1 MKGERQI
8 YSHKESLYLWV
19 MKKEIS
25 RREKI
30 KKKLLSRY
38 RLVILN
44 EESFEEQLYFR
55 LTRLNVII
63 ICTFIF
69 ALLFTGTIALVS
81 YTPIKEYIPG
91 YASTK
96 MRKQA
101 VENAYKLDSLLNAY
115 RQSKQQLGAI
125 RKVLTGE
132 VDIEEL
138 KESTL
143 RGDTQSQGQRTISKR
158 SKQDSILRSIVEQE
172 DKYSVALTENSKVDF
187 VLYPPATGS
196 LSQAFD
202 PVNKHYAVDIVLNE
216 NAPIKA
222 VAEGTV
228 IFSEWTADTG
238 YVIII
243 EHPYGLIS
251 AYKHNASLSKSQ
263 GETVIAGEVIATA
276 GNTGEFS
283 TGYHLH
289 FELWS
294 DGFPM
299 NPENFI
305 DFSEN

>member
-1 MKGERQI
+1 
-8 YSHKESLYLWV
+8 
-19 MKKEIS
+19 MKKQTS
-25 RREKI
+25 RSKRI

-44 EESFEEQLYFR
+44 EETFEEQLFFR

-63 ICTFIF
+63 ISTFIF
-69 ALLFTGTIALVS
+69 ALLFTGTIALIS

-101 VENAYKLDSLLNAY
+101 AENAFKLDSLFNAY
-115 RQSKQQLGAI
+115 RQSNQQLGAI

-138 KESTL
+138 KENSL
-143 RGDTQSQGQRTISKR
+143 NPDTQNSLNRVISKR
-158 SKQDSILRSIVEQE
+158 SKQDSLLRSLVEQE
-172 DKYSVALTENSKVDF
+172 DKYSVALTTNSKVDF

-202 PVNKHYAVDIVLNE
+202 PVDKHYAVDIVLNE
-216 NAPIKA
+216 NAPVKA

-228 IFSEWTADTG
+228 VFSEWTADTG
-238 YVIII
+238 YVIIV
-243 EHPYGLIS
+243 EHPYGLLS
-251 AYKHNASLSKSQ
+251 AYKHNAALSKTQ
-263 GETVIAGEVIATA
+263 GETVAAGEVIATA
-276 GNTGEFS
+276 GNTGEYS

>member
-1 MKGERQI
+1 
-8 YSHKESLYLWV
+8 
-19 MKKEIS
+19 MKKETS
-25 RREKI
+25 RSKRI

-44 EESFEEQLYFR
+44 EQTFEEQLYFR

-63 ICTFIF
+63 ICTFLF

-81 YTPIKEYIPG
+81 YTPIKEFIPG

-101 VENAYKLDSLLNAY
+101 AQNAFKLDSLLNAY
-115 RQSKQQLGAI
+115 RQSNQQLSSI
-125 RKVLTGE
+125 RRVLTGE
-132 VDIEEL
+132 VDLDEI
-138 KESTL
+138 KESAINL
-143 RGDTQSQGQRTISKR
+143 DTQNVVNRAVLRR
-158 SKQDSILRSIVEQE
+158 SKQDSLLRSLVEQE
-172 DKYSVALTENSKVDF
+172 DKYSVALTSRSKVDF
-187 VLYPPATGS
+187 VLYPPATGN
-196 LSQAFD
+196 LSQPYD
-202 PVNKHYAVDIVLNE
+202 QVNKHYAVDIVLNE

-238 YVIII
+238 YVIIL
-243 EHPYGLIS
+243 EHPYGLLS
-251 AYKHNASLSKSQ
+251 AYKHNAALSKSQ
-263 GETVIAGEVIATA
+263 GETVAAGEVIATA
-276 GNTGEFS
+276 GNTGEYS

>member
-1 MKGERQI
+1 
-8 YSHKESLYLWV
+8 
-19 MKKEIS
+19 MKKETS
-25 RREKI
+25 RSKRI

-44 EESFEEQLYFR
+44 EQTFEEQLYFR

-63 ICTFIF
+63 ICTFLF

-81 YTPIKEYIPG
+81 YTPIKEIIPG

-101 VENAYKLDSLLNAY
+101 AENAFRLDSLLDAY
-115 RQSKQQLGAI
+115 RQSNQQLSAI
-125 RKVLTGE
+125 RKVLIGE
-132 VDIEEL
+132 VDIAEI
-138 KESTL
+138 KEYAINL
-143 RGDTQSQGQRTISKR
+143 DTQNIVNLSNLKR
-158 SKQDSILRSIVEQE
+158 SKQDSLLRSLVEQE
-172 DKYSVALTENSKVDF
+172 DKYSVALTSGSKVDF
-187 VLYPPATGS
+187 VLYPPAIGN
-196 LSQAFD
+196 LSQAYD
-202 PVNKHYAVDIVLNE
+202 PVDKHYAVDIVLNE

-243 EHPYGLIS
+243 EHPYGLLS
-251 AYKHNASLSKSQ
+251 AYKHNARLSKFQ
-263 GETVIAGEVIATA
+263 GETVAAGEVIATA
-276 GNTGEFS
+276 GNTGKYS

-305 DFSEN
+305 DFSQN

>member
-1 MKGERQI
+1 
-8 YSHKESLYLWV
+8 
-19 MKKEIS
+19 MKKETS
-25 RREKI
+25 RSKRI
-30 KKKLLSRY
+30 KKKLLNRY

-44 EESFEEQLYFR
+44 EQTFEEQLYFR

-63 ICTFIF
+63 ICTFLF

-81 YTPIKEYIPG
+81 YTPIKEIIPG

-101 VENAYKLDSLLNAY
+101 AENAFRLDSLLDAY
-115 RQSKQQLGAI
+115 RQSNQQLSAI
-125 RKVLTGE
+125 RKVLIGE
-132 VDIEEL
+132 VDIAEI
-138 KESTL
+138 KEYAINL
-143 RGDTQSQGQRTISKR
+143 DTQNIVNLSNLKR
-158 SKQDSILRSIVEQE
+158 SKQDSLLRSLVEQE
-172 DKYSVALTENSKVDF
+172 DKYSVALTSGSKVDF
-187 VLYPPATGS
+187 VLYPPAIGN
-196 LSQAFD
+196 LSQAYD
-202 PVNKHYAVDIVLNE
+202 PVDKHYAVDIVLNE
-216 NAPIKA
+216 NAPVKA

-243 EHPYGLIS
+243 EHPYGLLS
-251 AYKHNASLSKSQ
+251 AYKHNASLSKFQ
-263 GETVIAGEVIATA
+263 GETVAAGEVIATA
-276 GNTGEFS
+276 GNTGKYS

-305 DFSEN
+305 DFSQN

>member
-1 MKGERQI
+1 
-8 YSHKESLYLWV
+8 
-19 MKKEIS
+19 MKKETS
-25 RREKI
+25 RSKRI

-44 EESFEEQLYFR
+44 EQTFEEQLYFR

-63 ICTFIF
+63 ICTFLF

-81 YTPIKEYIPG
+81 YTPIKEIIPG

-101 VENAYKLDSLLNAY
+101 AENAFRLDSLLDAY
-115 RQSKQQLGAI
+115 RQSNQQLSAI
-125 RKVLTGE
+125 RKVLIGE
-132 VDIEEL
+132 VDIVEI
-138 KESTL
+138 KEYAINL
-143 RGDTQSQGQRTISKR
+143 DTQNIVNLSNLKR
-158 SKQDSILRSIVEQE
+158 SKQDSLLRSLVEQE
-172 DKYSVALTENSKVDF
+172 DKYSVALTSGSKVDF
-187 VLYPPATGS
+187 VLYPPAIGN
-196 LSQAFD
+196 LSQAYD
-202 PVNKHYAVDIVLNE
+202 PVDKHYAVDIVLNE
-216 NAPIKA
+216 NAPVKA

-243 EHPYGLIS
+243 EHPYGLLS
-251 AYKHNASLSKSQ
+251 AYKHNASLSKFQ
-263 GETVIAGEVIATA
+263 GETVAAGEVIATA
-276 GNTGEFS
+276 GNTGKYS

-305 DFSEN
+305 DFSQN

>member
-1 MKGERQI
+1 
-8 YSHKESLYLWV
+8 
-19 MKKEIS
+19 MKKETS
-25 RREKI
+25 RRKRI

-44 EESFEEQLYFR
+44 EETFEEQLYFR

-63 ICTFIF
+63 ITTIIF
-69 ALLFTGTIALVS
+69 TLLFTGTFALVS

-96 MRKQA
+96 MRKQSA
-101 VENAYKLDSLLNAY
+101 ENAFKLDSLINAY
-115 RQSKQQLGAI
+115 RQSNQQLSAI
-125 RKVLTGE
+125 RKVLTGQ

-138 KESTL
+138 KESNFNPENQNGL
-143 RGDTQSQGQRTISKR
+143 NRAISKR
-158 SKQDSILRSIVEQE
+158 SKQDSLLRSFVEQE
-172 DKYSVALTENSKVDF
+172 DKYSVVLSSNNKVDF

-202 PVNKHYAVDIVLNE
+202 PVNKHYAVDVVLNE

-222 VAEGTV
+222 IAEGTV

-243 EHPYGLIS
+243 EHPYGLLS
-251 AYKHNASLSKSQ
+251 AYKHNAALSKTQ
-263 GETVIAGEVIATA
+263 GETVAAGEVIATA
-276 GNTGEFS
+276 GNTGEYS

>member
-1 MKGERQI
+1 
-8 YSHKESLYLWV
+8 

-25 RREKI
+25 RSKRI

-44 EESFEEQLYFR
+44 EETFEEQLYFR

-63 ICTFIF
+63 ISTFVF
-69 ALLFTGTIALVS
+69 TLLFSGTIALVS

-101 VENAYKLDSLLNAY
+101 AENAFRLDSLLNAY
-115 RQSKQQLGAI
+115 RQSNLQIRAI

-132 VDIEEL
+132 VDLEEL
-138 KESTL
+138 KEKNISL
-143 RGDTQSQGQRTISKR
+143 DTQNSLNRVVSKR
-158 SKQDSILRSIVEQE
+158 SKQDSLLRNLVEQE
-172 DKYSVALTENSKVDF
+172 DKYSVTLTTNSKVDF

-196 LSQAFD
+196 LSQVYD
-202 PVNKHYAVDIVLNE
+202 PINKHFAVDVVLKE

-238 YVIII
+238 HVIII
-243 EHPYGLIS
+243 EHPYGLLS
-251 AYKHNASLSKSQ
+251 AYKHNAALSKSQ
-263 GETVIAGEVIATA
+263 GDIVAAGEVIATA

-305 DFSEN
+305 DFSDN

>member
-1 MKGERQI
+1 
-8 YSHKESLYLWV
+8 
-19 MKKEIS
+19 MKKETS
-25 RREKI
+25 RSKRI

-44 EESFEEQLYFR
+44 EQTFEEQLYFR

-63 ICTFIF
+63 ICTFLF

-81 YTPIKEYIPG
+81 YTPIKEFIPG

-101 VENAYKLDSLLNAY
+101 AENAFRLDSLLNAY
-115 RQSKQQLGAI
+115 RQSNQQLSAI

-132 VDIEEL
+132 VDIAEI
-138 KESTL
+138 KEYAINL
-143 RGDTQSQGQRTISKR
+143 DTQNIVNPSILKR
-158 SKQDSILRSIVEQE
+158 SKQDSLLRSLVEQE
-172 DKYSVALTENSKVDF
+172 DKYSVGLTSGSKVDF
-187 VLYPPATGS
+187 VLYPPATGN
-196 LSQAFD
+196 LSQVYD
-202 PVNKHYAVDIVLNE
+202 PVEKHYAVDIVLNE

-243 EHPYGLIS
+243 EHPYGLLS

-263 GETVIAGEVIATA
+263 GETVAAGEVIATA
-276 GNTGEFS
+276 GNTGEYS

>member
-1 MKGERQI
+1 
-8 YSHKESLYLWV
+8 
-19 MKKEIS
+19 MKKETS
-25 RREKI
+25 RSKRI

-44 EESFEEQLYFR
+44 EQTFEEQLYFR

-63 ICTFIF
+63 ICTFLF

-81 YTPIKEYIPG
+81 YTPIKEIIPG

-101 VENAYKLDSLLNAY
+101 AENAFRLDSLLDAY
-115 RQSKQQLGAI
+115 RQSNQQLSAI
-125 RKVLTGE
+125 RKVLIGE
-132 VDIEEL
+132 VDIAEI
-138 KESTL
+138 KEYAINL
-143 RGDTQSQGQRTISKR
+143 DTQNIVNLSNLKR
-158 SKQDSILRSIVEQE
+158 SKQDSLLRSLVEQE
-172 DKYSVALTENSKVDF
+172 DKYSVALTSGSKVDF
-187 VLYPPATGS
+187 VLYPPAIGN
-196 LSQAFD
+196 LSQAYD
-202 PVNKHYAVDIVLNE
+202 PVDKHYAVDIVLNE
-216 NAPIKA
+216 NAPVKA

-243 EHPYGLIS
+243 EHPYGLLS
-251 AYKHNASLSKSQ
+251 VYKHNASLSKFQ
-263 GETVIAGEVIATA
+263 GETVAAGEVIATA
-276 GNTGEFS
+276 GNTGKYS

-305 DFSEN
+305 DFSQN

>member
-1 MKGERQI
+1 
-8 YSHKESLYLWV
+8 

-25 RREKI
+25 RSKRI

-44 EESFEEQLYFR
+44 EETFEEQLYFR

-63 ICTFIF
+63 ISTFVF
-69 ALLFTGTIALVS
+69 TLLFSGTIALVS

-101 VENAYKLDSLLNAY
+101 AENAFRLDSLLNAY
-115 RQSKQQLGAI
+115 RQSNLQIRAI

-132 VDIEEL
+132 VDLEEL
-138 KESTL
+138 KEKNISL
-143 RGDTQSQGQRTISKR
+143 DTQNSLNRVVSKR
-158 SKQDSILRSIVEQE
+158 SKQDSLLRNLVEQE
-172 DKYSVALTENSKVDF
+172 DKYSVTLTTNSKVDF

-196 LSQAFD
+196 LSQVYD
-202 PVNKHYAVDIVLNE
+202 PINKHFAVDVVLKE

-238 YVIII
+238 HVIII
-243 EHPYGLIS
+243 EHPYGLLS
-251 AYKHNASLSKSQ
+251 AYKHNAALSKSQ
-263 GETVIAGEVIATA
+263 GDIVAAGEVIATA

>member
-1 MKGERQI
+1 
-8 YSHKESLYLWV
+8 
-19 MKKEIS
+19 MKKETS
-25 RREKI
+25 RSKRI

-44 EESFEEQLYFR
+44 EQTFEEQLYFR
-55 LTRLNVII
+55 LSRLNVII
-63 ICTFIF
+63 ICTFLF

-81 YTPIKEYIPG
+81 YTSIKEFIPG

-101 VENAYKLDSLLNAY
+101 AENAFKLDSLLNAY
-115 RQSKQQLGAI
+115 RQSNQQLNAI
-125 RKVLTGE
+125 RRVLTGE
-132 VDIEEL
+132 VNLDEI
-138 KESTL
+138 KESAINL
-143 RGDTQSQGQRTISKR
+143 DTQNVVNPSFLRR
-158 SKQDSILRSIVEQE
+158 SKQDSLLRSLVEQE
-172 DKYSVALTENSKVDF
+172 DKYSVSLTGGSEVDF

-196 LSQAFD
+196 LSQPYD

-216 NAPIKA
+216 NAPVKA

-228 IFSEWTADTG
+228 VFSEWTADTG
-238 YVIII
+238 YVIIL
-243 EHPYGLIS
+243 EHPHGLLS
-251 AYKHNASLSKSQ
+251 AYKHNAALSKTQ
-263 GETVIAGEVIATA
+263 GETVAAGEVIAMA
-276 GNTGEFS
+276 GNTGEYS

>member
-1 MKGERQI
+1 
-8 YSHKESLYLWV
+8 
-19 MKKEIS
+19 MKKETS
-25 RREKI
+25 RSKRI

-44 EESFEEQLYFR
+44 EQTFEEQLYFR

-63 ICTFIF
+63 ICTFLF

-81 YTPIKEYIPG
+81 YTPIKEFIPG

-101 VENAYKLDSLLNAY
+101 AENAFRLDSLLNAY
-115 RQSKQQLGAI
+115 RQSNQQLSAI

-132 VDIEEL
+132 VDIAEI
-138 KESTL
+138 KEYAINL
-143 RGDTQSQGQRTISKR
+143 DTQNIVNTSVLKR
-158 SKQDSILRSIVEQE
+158 SKQDSLLRSLVEQE
-172 DKYSVALTENSKVDF
+172 DKYSVALTSGSKVDF
-187 VLYPPATGS
+187 VLYPPATGN
-196 LSQAFD
+196 LSQVYD

-243 EHPYGLIS
+243 EHPYGLLS

-263 GETVIAGEVIATA
+263 GETVAAGEVIATA
-276 GNTGEFS
+276 GNTGEYS

>member
-1 MKGERQI
+1 
-8 YSHKESLYLWV
+8 
-19 MKKEIS
+19 MKKETS
-25 RREKI
+25 RSKRI

-44 EESFEEQLYFR
+44 EQTFEEQLYFR

-63 ICTFIF
+63 TCTFLF
-69 ALLFTGTIALVS
+69 ALFFTGTIALVS
-81 YTPIKEYIPG
+81 YTPIKEIIPG

-101 VENAYKLDSLLNAY
+101 AENAFRLDSLLDAY
-115 RQSKQQLGAI
+115 RQSNQQLSAI
-125 RKVLTGE
+125 RKVLIGE
-132 VDIEEL
+132 VDIAEI
-138 KESTL
+138 KEYAINL
-143 RGDTQSQGQRTISKR
+143 DTQNIVNLSNLKR
-158 SKQDSILRSIVEQE
+158 SKQDSLLRSLVEQE
-172 DKYSVALTENSKVDF
+172 DKYSVALTSSSKVDF
-187 VLYPPATGS
+187 VLYPPAIGN
-196 LSQAFD
+196 LSQAYD
-202 PVNKHYAVDIVLNE
+202 PVDKHYAVDIVLNE

-243 EHPYGLIS
+243 EHPYGLLS
-251 AYKHNASLSKSQ
+251 AYKHNASLSKFQ
-263 GETVIAGEVIATA
+263 GETVAAGEVIATA
-276 GNTGEFS
+276 GNTGKYS

-305 DFSEN
+305 DFSQN

>member
-1 MKGERQI
+1 ME
-8 YSHKESLYLWV
+8 KEA
-19 MKKEIS
+19 S
-25 RREKI
+25 RRKRI
-30 KKKLLSRY
+30 KNKLLNRY

-44 EESFEEQLYFR
+44 EETFEEQLYFS
-55 LTRLNVII
+55 LSRLNVII
-63 ICTFIF
+63 ISTFIVT
-69 ALLFTGTIALVS
+69 LLFVGTLLLVA

-101 VENAYKLDSLLNAY
+101 AQNAFRLDSLTNAY
-115 RQSKQQLGAI
+115 FQSEQQLSSI
-125 RKVLTGE
+125 RKVLTG
-132 VDIEEL
+132 DIEFDEF
-138 KESTL
+138 KEQKIFL
-143 RGDTQSQGQRTISKR
+143 DTQNINLREIPNR
-158 SKQDSILRSIVEQE
+158 SKEDSLLRAFIEQE
-172 DKYSVALTENSKVDF
+172 DKYSITNTAETPLDF
-187 VLYPPATGS
+187 LLFPPAVGD
-196 LSQAFD
+196 LSQRFD

-222 VAEGTV
+222 VAEGIV

-243 EHPYGLIS
+243 EHPNGMLS
-251 AYKHNASLSKSQ
+251 TYKHNASLSKTQ
-263 GETVIAGEVIATA
+263 GETVSAGEVIATA
-276 GNTGEFS
+276 GDTGEYS

-305 DFSEN
+305 DFSSN

>member
-1 MKGERQI
+1 
-8 YSHKESLYLWV
+8 
-19 MKKEIS
+19 MKKETS
-25 RREKI
+25 RSKRI

-44 EESFEEQLYFR
+44 EQTFEEQLYFR

-63 ICTFIF
+63 ICTFLF

-81 YTPIKEYIPG
+81 YTPIKEFIPG

-101 VENAYKLDSLLNAY
+101 AENAFRLDSLLNAY
-115 RQSKQQLGAI
+115 RQSNQQLSAI

-132 VDIEEL
+132 VDIAEI
-138 KESTL
+138 KEYAINL
-143 RGDTQSQGQRTISKR
+143 DTQNIVNPSVLKR
-158 SKQDSILRSIVEQE
+158 SKQDSLLRSLVEQE
-172 DKYSVALTENSKVDF
+172 DKYSVALTSGSKVDF
-187 VLYPPATGS
+187 VLFPPATGN
-196 LSQAFD
+196 LSQVYD

-243 EHPYGLIS
+243 EHPYGLLS

-263 GETVIAGEVIATA
+263 GETVAAGEVIATA
-276 GNTGEFS
+276 GNTGEYS

>member
-1 MKGERQI
+1 
-8 YSHKESLYLWV
+8 
-19 MKKEIS
+19 MKKETS
-25 RREKI
+25 RSKRI

-44 EESFEEQLYFR
+44 EQTFEEQLYFR

-63 ICTFIF
+63 ICTFLF

-81 YTPIKEYIPG
+81 YTPIKEIIPG

-101 VENAYKLDSLLNAY
+101 AENAFRLDSLLDAY
-115 RQSKQQLGAI
+115 RQSNQQLSAI
-125 RKVLTGE
+125 RKVLIGE
-132 VDIEEL
+132 VDIAEI
-138 KESTL
+138 KEYAINL
-143 RGDTQSQGQRTISKR
+143 DTQNIVNLSNLKR
-158 SKQDSILRSIVEQE
+158 SKQDSLLRSLVEQE
-172 DKYSVALTENSKVDF
+172 DKYSVALTSGSKVDF
-187 VLYPPATGS
+187 VLYPPAIGN
-196 LSQAFD
+196 LSQAYD
-202 PVNKHYAVDIVLNE
+202 PVDKHYAVDIVLNE

-243 EHPYGLIS
+243 EHPYGLLS
-251 AYKHNASLSKSQ
+251 AYKHNASLSKFQ
-263 GETVIAGEVIATA
+263 GETVAAGEVIATA
-276 GNTGEFS
+276 GNTGKYS

-305 DFSEN
+305 DFSQN

>member
-1 MKGERQI
+1 
-8 YSHKESLYLWV
+8 

-25 RREKI
+25 RSKRI

-44 EESFEEQLYFR
+44 EETFEEQLYFR

-63 ICTFIF
+63 ISTFVF
-69 ALLFTGTIALVS
+69 TLLFSGTIALVS

-101 VENAYKLDSLLNAY
+101 AENAFRLDSLLNAY
-115 RQSKQQLGAI
+115 RQSNLQLRAI

-132 VDIEEL
+132 VDLEEL
-138 KESTL
+138 KEKNISL
-143 RGDTQSQGQRTISKR
+143 DTQNSLNRVISKR
-158 SKQDSILRSIVEQE
+158 SKQDSLLRNLVEQE
-172 DKYSVALTENSKVDF
+172 DKYSVTLTTNSKVDF

-196 LSQAFD
+196 LSQVYD
-202 PVNKHYAVDIVLNE
+202 PINKHFAVDVVLNE

-238 YVIII
+238 HVIII
-243 EHPYGLIS
+243 EHPYGLLS
-251 AYKHNASLSKSQ
+251 AYKHNAALSKSQ
-263 GETVIAGEVIATA
+263 GDIVAAGEVIATA

>member
-1 MKGERQI
+1 MGNE
-8 YSHKESLYLWV
+8 KES
-19 MKKEIS
+19 S
-25 RREKI
+25 RRKRI

-44 EESFEEQLYFR
+44 EETFEEQLYFR

-63 ICTFIF
+63 ITTFIF
-69 ALLFTGTIALVS
+69 TLFFTGTIALVS

-101 VENAYKLDSLLNAY
+101 VENAFKLDSLINVY
-115 RQSKQQLGAI
+115 RQSDQQLEAI
-125 RKVLTGE
+125 RKVLTGK

-138 KESTL
+138 KESTFQ
-143 RGDTQSQGQRTISKR
+143 RDTQNLEERVIPKR
-158 SKQDSILRSIVEQE
+158 SKQDSLLRSFVEQE
-172 DKYSVALTENSKVDF
+172 DKYSVALTANNKVDF
-187 VLYPPATGS
+187 VLYPPAKGN
-196 LSQAFD
+196 LSQQYD
-202 PVNKHYAVDIVLNE
+202 LVNKHFAVDIVLNE

-222 VAEGTV
+222 AAEGTV
-228 IFSEWTADTG
+228 VFSEWTADTG

-243 EHPYGLIS
+243 EHPYGLLT

-263 GETVIAGEVIATA
+263 GETVVAGEVIATA

>member
-1 MKGERQI
+1 
-8 YSHKESLYLWV
+8 
-19 MKKEIS
+19 MKKETS
-25 RREKI
+25 RRKRI

-44 EESFEEQLYFR
+44 EETFEEQLYFR

-63 ICTFIF
+63 ISTFIF
-69 ALLFTGTIALVS
+69 TLLFTGTIALVS

-91 YASTK
+91 YASNK
-96 MRKQA
+96 MRKQSA
-101 VENAYKLDSLLNAY
+101 ENAFKLDSLFNAY
-115 RQSKQQLGAI
+115 RQSNQQLSAI

-138 KESTL
+138 K
-143 RGDTQSQGQRTISKR
+143 GDSLYLENQNSLNRVISKR
-158 SKQDSILRSIVEQE
+158 SEQDSLLRSLVEQE
-172 DKYSVALTENSKVDF
+172 DKYSVALTSNSKVDF
-187 VLYPPATGS
+187 VLYPPAIGS

-202 PVNKHYAVDIVLNE
+202 PVNKHYAVDVVLNE

-243 EHPYGLIS
+243 EHPYGLLS
-251 AYKHNASLSKSQ
+251 SYKHNAALSKTQ
-263 GETVIAGEVIATA
+263 GETVAAGEVIATA
-276 GNTGEFS
+276 GNTGEYS

>member
-1 MKGERQI
+1 
-8 YSHKESLYLWV
+8 
-19 MKKEIS
+19 MKKETS
-25 RREKI
+25 RSKRI

-44 EESFEEQLYFR
+44 EQTFEEQLYFR
-55 LTRLNVII
+55 LSRLNVII
-63 ICTFIF
+63 ICTFLF

-81 YTPIKEYIPG
+81 YTPIKEFIPG

-101 VENAYKLDSLLNAY
+101 AENAFKLDSLLNAY
-115 RQSKQQLGAI
+115 RQSNQQLNAI
-125 RKVLTGE
+125 RRVLTGE
-132 VDIEEL
+132 VNLDEI
-138 KESTL
+138 KESAINL
-143 RGDTQSQGQRTISKR
+143 DTQNVVNPSFLRR
-158 SKQDSILRSIVEQE
+158 SKQDSLLRSLVEQE
-172 DKYSVALTENSKVDF
+172 DKYSVSLTGGSKVDF

-196 LSQAFD
+196 LSQPYD

-216 NAPIKA
+216 NAPVKA
-222 VAEGTV
+222 VAEGIV

-238 YVIII
+238 YVIIL
-243 EHPYGLIS
+243 EHPHGLLS
-251 AYKHNASLSKSQ
+251 AYKHNAALSKTQ
-263 GETVIAGEVIATA
+263 GETVAAGEVIAMA
-276 GNTGEFS
+276 GNTGEYS

>member
-1 MKGERQI
+1 
-8 YSHKESLYLWV
+8 
-19 MKKEIS
+19 MKKETS
-25 RREKI
+25 RSKRI

-44 EESFEEQLYFR
+44 EQTFEEQIYFR

-63 ICTFIF
+63 ICTFLF

-81 YTPIKEYIPG
+81 YTPIKEIIPG

-101 VENAYKLDSLLNAY
+101 AENAFRLDSLLDAY
-115 RQSKQQLGAI
+115 RQSNQQLSAI
-125 RKVLTGE
+125 RKVLIGE
-132 VDIEEL
+132 VDIAEI
-138 KESTL
+138 KEYAINL
-143 RGDTQSQGQRTISKR
+143 DTQNIVNLSNLKR
-158 SKQDSILRSIVEQE
+158 SKQDSLLRSLVEQE
-172 DKYSVALTENSKVDF
+172 DKYSVALTSGSKVDF
-187 VLYPPATGS
+187 VLYPPATGN
-196 LSQAFD
+196 LSQAYD
-202 PVNKHYAVDIVLNE
+202 PVDKHYAVDIVLNE
-216 NAPIKA
+216 NAPVKA

-243 EHPYGLIS
+243 EHPYGLLS
-251 AYKHNASLSKSQ
+251 AYKHNASLSKFQ
-263 GETVIAGEVIATA
+263 GETVAAGEVIATA
-276 GNTGEFS
+276 GNTGKYS

-305 DFSEN
+305 DFSQN

>member
-1 MKGERQI
+1 
-8 YSHKESLYLWV
+8 
-19 MKKEIS
+19 MKKETS
-25 RREKI
+25 RSKRI

-44 EESFEEQLYFR
+44 EQTFEEQLYFR
-55 LTRLNVII
+55 LSRLNVII
-63 ICTFIF
+63 ICTFLF

-81 YTPIKEYIPG
+81 YTPIKEFIPG

-101 VENAYKLDSLLNAY
+101 AENAFKLDSLLNAY
-115 RQSKQQLGAI
+115 RQSNQQLNAI
-125 RKVLTGE
+125 RRVLTGE
-132 VDIEEL
+132 VNLDEI
-138 KESTL
+138 KESAINL
-143 RGDTQSQGQRTISKR
+143 DTQNVVNPSFLRR
-158 SKQDSILRSIVEQE
+158 SKQDSLLRSLVEQE
-172 DKYSVALTENSKVDF
+172 DKYSVSLTGGSKVDF

-196 LSQAFD
+196 LSQPYD

-216 NAPIKA
+216 NAPVKA
-222 VAEGTV
+222 VAEGIV

-238 YVIII
+238 YVIIL
-243 EHPYGLIS
+243 EHPHGLLS
-251 AYKHNASLSKSQ
+251 AYKHNAALSKTQ
-263 GETVIAGEVIATA
+263 GETVAAGEVIAMA
-276 GNTGEFS
+276 GNTGEYS

-305 DFSEN
+305 DFSDN

>member
-1 MKGERQI
+1 MNGERQN
-8 YSHKESLYLWV
+8 YSHKEFLYLCG
-19 MKKEIS
+19 MKKETS
-25 RREKI
+25 RRKRI

-44 EESFEEQLYFR
+44 EETFEEQLYFR

-63 ICTFIF
+63 ITTFIF

-101 VENAYKLDSLLNAY
+101 AENAFKLDSLMNVY
-115 RQSKQQLGAI
+115 RQSNQQLGAI
-125 RKVLTGE
+125 RKVLTGK

-138 KESTL
+138 KESAFQ
-143 RGDTQSQGQRTISKR
+143 RDTQDLQERSIPKR
-158 SKQDSILRSIVEQE
+158 SKQDSLLRSLVERE
-172 DKYSVALTENSKVDF
+172 DKYSVDLTGSNKVDF
-187 VLYPPATGS
+187 VLYPPATGN
-196 LSQAFD
+196 LSQRYD
-202 PVNKHYAVDIVLNE
+202 LVNKHYAVDVVLNE

-228 IFSEWTADTG
+228 VFSEWTADTG

-243 EHPYGLIS
+243 EHPYGLLS

-263 GETVIAGEVIATA
+263 GESVAAGEVIATA

>member
-1 MKGERQI
+1 
-8 YSHKESLYLWV
+8 
-19 MKKEIS
+19 MKKETS
-25 RREKI
+25 RRKRI

-44 EESFEEQLYFR
+44 EETFEEQLYFR
-55 LTRLNVII
+55 LTRLNAII
-63 ICTFIF
+63 ISTFIF
-69 ALLFTGTIALVS
+69 TLLFMGTIALVS

-96 MRKQA
+96 MRKQSA
-101 VENAYKLDSLLNAY
+101 ENTFKLDSLFNAY
-115 RQSKQQLGAI
+115 RQSNQQLRAI

-138 KESTL
+138 KEDSL
-143 RGDTQSQGQRTISKR
+143 YLENQNSLNLEISKR
-158 SKQDSILRSIVEQE
+158 SEQDSLLRSLVEQE
-172 DKYSVALTENSKVDF
+172 DKYSVALTSNSKVDF

-202 PVNKHYAVDIVLNE
+202 PVNKHYAVDVVLNE

-222 VAEGTV
+222 VAEGTI

-243 EHPYGLIS
+243 EHPYGLLS
-251 AYKHNASLSKSQ
+251 AYKHNAALSKTQ
-263 GETVIAGEVIATA
+263 GETVAAGEVIATA
-276 GNTGEFS
+276 GNTGEYS

>member
-1 MKGERQI
+1 
-8 YSHKESLYLWV
+8 
-19 MKKEIS
+19 MKKETS
-25 RREKI
+25 RSKRI

-44 EESFEEQLYFR
+44 EQTFEEQLYFR

-63 ICTFIF
+63 ICTFLF

-81 YTPIKEYIPG
+81 YTPIKEFIPG

-101 VENAYKLDSLLNAY
+101 AENAFRLDSLLNAY
-115 RQSKQQLGAI
+115 RQSNQQLSAI

-132 VDIEEL
+132 VDIAEI
-138 KESTL
+138 KEYAINL
-143 RGDTQSQGQRTISKR
+143 DTQNIVNPSILKR
-158 SKQDSILRSIVEQE
+158 SKQDSLLRSLVEQE
-172 DKYSVALTENSKVDF
+172 DKYSVALTSGSKVDF
-187 VLYPPATGS
+187 VLYPPATGN
-196 LSQAFD
+196 LSHVYD
-202 PVNKHYAVDIVLNE
+202 PVEKHYAVDIVLNE

-243 EHPYGLIS
+243 EHPYGLLS

-263 GETVIAGEVIATA
+263 GETVAAGEVIATA
-276 GNTGEFS
+276 GNTGEYS

>member
-1 MKGERQI
+1 
-8 YSHKESLYLWV
+8 

-25 RREKI
+25 RSKRI

-44 EESFEEQLYFR
+44 EETFEEQLYFR

-63 ICTFIF
+63 ISTFVF
-69 ALLFTGTIALVS
+69 TLLFSGTIALVS

-101 VENAYKLDSLLNAY
+101 AENAFRLDSLLNAY
-115 RQSKQQLGAI
+115 RQSNLQLRAI

-132 VDIEEL
+132 VDLEEL
-138 KESTL
+138 KEKNISL
-143 RGDTQSQGQRTISKR
+143 DTQNSLNRVVSKR
-158 SKQDSILRSIVEQE
+158 SKQDSLLRNLVEQE
-172 DKYSVALTENSKVDF
+172 DKYSVTLTTNSKVDF

-196 LSQAFD
+196 LSQVYD
-202 PVNKHYAVDIVLNE
+202 PINKHFAVDVVLNE

-238 YVIII
+238 HVIII
-243 EHPYGLIS
+243 EHPYGLLS
-251 AYKHNASLSKSQ
+251 AYKHNAALSKSQ
-263 GETVIAGEVIATA
+263 GDIVAAGEVIATA

>member
-1 MKGERQI
+1 MAESTQKKG
-8 YSHKESLYLWV
+8 
-19 MKKEIS
+19 
-25 RREKI
+25 
-30 KKKLLSRY
+30 KLKQKLTNKY
-38 RLVILN
+38 RLVVLN
-44 EESFEEQLYFR
+44 ENTFEERFSLM
-55 LTRLNVII
+55 LSRLNVY
-63 ICTFIF
+63 IF
-69 ALLFTGTIALVS
+69 GTLFSFLLIAITILLIAF
-81 YTPIKEYIPG
+81 TPIKEYIPG

-96 MRKQA
+96 MRKQSA
-101 VENAYKLDSLLNAY
+101 ENAFKLDSLINAY
-115 RQSKQQLGAI
+115 RQSNQQLSAI
-125 RKVLTGE
+125 RKVLTGQ

-138 KESTL
+138 KESNFNPENQNGL
-143 RGDTQSQGQRTISKR
+143 NRAISKR
-158 SKQDSILRSIVEQE
+158 SKQDSLLRSFVEQE
-172 DKYSVALTENSKVDF
+172 DKYSVVLSSNNKVDF

-202 PVNKHYAVDIVLNE
+202 PVNKHYAVDVVLNE

-222 VAEGTV
+222 IAEGTV

-243 EHPYGLIS
+243 EHPYGLLS
-251 AYKHNASLSKSQ
+251 AYKHNAALSKTQ
-263 GETVIAGEVIATA
+263 GETVAAGEVIATA
-276 GNTGEFS
+276 GNTGEYS

>member
-1 MKGERQI
+1 
-8 YSHKESLYLWV
+8 
-19 MKKEIS
+19 MKKETS
-25 RREKI
+25 RSKRI

-44 EESFEEQLYFR
+44 EKTFEEQLYFR

-63 ICTFIF
+63 ICTFLF

-81 YTPIKEYIPG
+81 YTPIKEIIPG

-101 VENAYKLDSLLNAY
+101 AENAFRLDSLLDAY
-115 RQSKQQLGAI
+115 RQSNQQLRAI
-125 RKVLTGE
+125 RKVLIGE
-132 VDIEEL
+132 VDIAEI
-138 KESTL
+138 KEYAINL
-143 RGDTQSQGQRTISKR
+143 DTQNIVNLSNLKR
-158 SKQDSILRSIVEQE
+158 SKQDSLLRSLVEQE
-172 DKYSVALTENSKVDF
+172 DKYSVALTSGSKVDF
-187 VLYPPATGS
+187 VLYPPATGN
-196 LSQAFD
+196 LSQAYD
-202 PVNKHYAVDIVLNE
+202 PVDKHYAVDIVLNE
-216 NAPIKA
+216 NSPVKA

-243 EHPYGLIS
+243 EHPYGLLS
-251 AYKHNASLSKSQ
+251 AYKHNASLSKFQ
-263 GETVIAGEVIATA
+263 GETVAAGEVIATA
-276 GNTGEFS
+276 GNTGKYS

-305 DFSEN
+305 DFSQN